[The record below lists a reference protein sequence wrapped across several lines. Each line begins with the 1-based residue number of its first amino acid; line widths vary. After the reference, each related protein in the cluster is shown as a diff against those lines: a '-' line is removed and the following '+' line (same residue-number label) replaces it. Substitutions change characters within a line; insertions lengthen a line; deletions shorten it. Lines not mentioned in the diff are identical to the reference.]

1 MKKQLVIYGAGGFA
15 RELAWQIQS
24 CGTGERAYELACFID
39 DKVEAQGREINGV
52 IVLGLDEARRRF
64 PAAGVVGGVGDPS
77 LRQLLAQK
85 GIAAGFGAGTFVHTR
100 AEVSPWVSIGEGTVI
115 CVGSVLTANI
125 TLGKHVQ
132 IGPSCRLGHDARV
145 GDASTLSP
153 GVTVSNWAHIGQRVF
168 VGPGAVIINGTP
180 DEPLTIG
187 DDAVI
192 GTGAVVTE
200 PVASGQAFG
209 GPAFH

>member
-1 MKKQLVIYGAGGFA
+1 MKKKLVIYGAGGFA

-24 CGTGERAYELACFID
+24 CSTGENAYDLACFID
-39 DKVEAQGREINGV
+39 DKVDAQGKELNGV
-52 IVLGLDEARRRF
+52 LILGFDEALRQF
-64 PAAGVVGGVGDPS
+64 PGAGIVGGVGDPK
-77 LRQLLAQK
+77 LRQRLAEK
-85 GIAAGFGAGTFVHTR
+85 GISAGFRAGKFVHTR
-100 AEVSPWVSIGEGTVI
+100 AECSPWVRIGEGTVI
-115 CVGSVLTANI
+115 CVGSVLTTNI

-153 GVTVSNWAHIGQRVF
+153 GVTVSNWVHVGERVF
-168 VGPGAVIINGTP
+168 IGPGAVIINGTP

-192 GTGAVVTE
+192 GTGAVVTK
-200 PVASGQAFG
+200 PVGTNRSFG
-209 GPAFH
+209 GPAFR